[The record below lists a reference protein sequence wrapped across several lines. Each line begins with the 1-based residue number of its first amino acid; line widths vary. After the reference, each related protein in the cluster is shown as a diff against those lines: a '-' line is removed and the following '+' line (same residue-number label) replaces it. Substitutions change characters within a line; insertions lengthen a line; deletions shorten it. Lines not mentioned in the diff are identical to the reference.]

1 MKKTLSLKIEANFYD
16 QLESLAAKKG
26 VSKSFLVR
34 KGLENLLLEADELAV
49 LTLFHET
56 TLALQKNKP
65 LPFNTDWQKIEQELA
80 ESAPWW
86 PSADDAMRYS
96 RKRDKP

>member
-1 MKKTLSLKIEANFYD
+1 MKKTLSLKIDTNFYD
-16 QLESLAAKKG
+16 RLASLAAKKG

-34 KGLENLLLEADELAV
+34 KGLENLLLQADELAD

-65 LPFNTDWQKIEQELA
+65 LPFSTDWQRIEQELA
-80 ESAPWW
+80 ESTPRW

-96 RKRDKP
+96 RKKWKP